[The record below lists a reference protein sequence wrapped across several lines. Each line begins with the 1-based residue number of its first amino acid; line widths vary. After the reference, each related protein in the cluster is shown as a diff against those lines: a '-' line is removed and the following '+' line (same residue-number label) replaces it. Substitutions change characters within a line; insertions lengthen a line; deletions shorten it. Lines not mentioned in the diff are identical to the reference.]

1 MNRKLLALLAGNAK
15 RGEFRAEGNTIY
27 LYDVIVAA
35 DADAEWFGGVS
46 AESFVQT
53 LRGMSG
59 AVDVRI
65 NSPGGDVFG
74 AKAMAAAIREY
85 PGLITAHV
93 DGIAAS
99 AATFLTSVADK
110 TVMAEGSMLMIHK
123 AWTFAIGN
131 ADELH
136 SLANVMDKID
146 GTIAETYAS
155 AASKRGAAAS
165 DFAALM
171 AAETWYTP
179 DEAIAAGLAD
189 EQAPEKVKAKVDW
202 DLSAYEHAP
211 AAQAPVADPVEGTT
225 PTRRPRPM
233 PHPTQSMTRSRTWSG
248 RTYRPTCSSAQLP
261 ERTRATAD
269 PMAVSRRPVQPRR
282 LKQ

>member
-15 RGEFRAEGNTIY
+15 KGQFKAEGNVIY
-27 LYDVIVAA
+27 LYDIIVAA

-59 AVDVRI
+59 DVELRI

-74 AKAMAAAIREY
+74 AKAMAAAVREY
-85 PGLITAHV
+85 PGVVTAHV
-93 DGIAAS
+93 DGLAAS
-99 AATFLTSVADK
+99 AATFLTAVADK
-110 TVMAEGSMLMIHK
+110 TLMAEGSMLMIHK

-136 SLANVMDKID
+136 SLAAVMDKID
-146 GTIAETYAS
+146 GTIADTYAAS
-155 AASKRGAAAS
+155 ATKRGVEPA
-165 DFAALM
+165 DFVALM

-189 EQAPEKVKAKVDW
+189 EKAPEKVKAKVDW

-211 AAQAPVADPVEGTT
+211 ASPAIVEPIATEPVIEEPVIEEPAKADLAEG
-225 PTRRPRPM
+225 PNEIEDQRRQRI
-233 PHPTQSMTRSRTWSG
+233 
-248 RTYRPTCSSAQLP
+248 A
-261 ERTRATAD
+261 AIA
-269 PMAVSRRPVQPRR
+269 
-282 LKQ
+282 LKAAA